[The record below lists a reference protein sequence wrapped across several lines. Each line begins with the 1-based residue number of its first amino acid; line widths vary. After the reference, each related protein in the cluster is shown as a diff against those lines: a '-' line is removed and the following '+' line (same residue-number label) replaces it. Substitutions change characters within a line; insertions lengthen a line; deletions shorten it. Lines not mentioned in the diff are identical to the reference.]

1 MKTLRSHKIDELND
15 SANIE
20 AQNLKKLKGKKMSEY
35 NYDLITIGAG
45 SGGVRA
51 SRLAGGY
58 GAKVAIVEELREGGT
73 CVLRGCVPKKLL
85 VYGSHIQE
93 EVSDAEGYGWTV
105 DGLKHN
111 WEKMIDAKNT
121 ELDRLH
127 GIYVNLLKNANVER
141 FHGRGIIV
149 DEHTVSVDGKHITA
163 ERILMAV
170 GGWPST
176 PEIPGIEYVISSNE
190 ALDLR
195 ERPDRILVVGSG
207 YIAVEFAGIFNS
219 FGSRVDLVFRADQ
232 VLRGFDKDIRSTL
245 TDEMTK
251 KGINIISEVLPEKI
265 EKSDAGF
272 RVYLSNKKNIEVDQ
286 VLYATGRSPNTQGLG
301 LAEAGVDL
309 TENGAIKVNEWN
321 QSSVESIYAVGDV
334 TDRINLT
341 PVAIAEGRAFSETLY
356 NNNPMKTDYN
366 DVPSA
371 VFSQPPIGSVGLA
384 EHEAKEIYNDIDV
397 YISGFRP
404 MKYTMTNNTER
415 GLQKL
420 IVDRKTQ
427 RIVGAHM
434 IGLDAAEIIQGIG
447 IAVKMNATKADFDA
461 TIGIHPTAAEE
472 FVTMRDKRAG

>member
-1 MKTLRSHKIDELND
+1 MTK
-15 SANIE
+15 
-20 AQNLKKLKGKKMSEY
+20 Y
-35 NYDLITIGAG
+35 NFDLITIGAG

-73 CVLRGCVPKKLL
+73 CVLRGCVPKKLM
-85 VYGSHIQE
+85 VYGSHVRE
-93 EVSDAEGYGWTV
+93 EMSDAEGYGWSV
-105 DGLKHN
+105 DGLQHN
-111 WEKMIDAKNT
+111 WKKMIDAKNT

-127 GIYVNLLKNANVER
+127 GIYVNLLENSHVKR
-141 FHGRGIIV
+141 FHGRGTLV
-149 DEHTVSVDGKHITA
+149 DQHTVSVCGKHITA
-163 ERILMAV
+163 ERILIAV

-176 PEIPGIEYVISSNE
+176 PEIPGIEYAISSNE

-245 TDEMTK
+245 TNEMTK
-251 KGINIISEVLPEKI
+251 KGINIISEALPEKI
-265 EKSDAGF
+265 EKSEKGF
-272 RVYLSNKKNIEVDQ
+272 RVYLSNKKNIDVDQ

-301 LAEAGVDL
+301 LAEVGVDL
-309 TENGAIKVNEWN
+309 TENGAVKVNEWS
-321 QSSVESIYAVGDV
+321 QSTVSSIYAVGDV

-356 NNNPMKTDYN
+356 NGNPIKTDYN

-384 EHEAKEIYNDIDV
+384 EHEAKEVCSDIDV

-404 MKYTMTNNTER
+404 MKYTMTGNTER

-427 RIVGAHM
+427 RVVGAHM
-434 IGLDAAEIIQGIG
+434 IGVDAAEIIQGIG

-472 FVTMRDKRAG
+472 FVTMRDRRVD

>member
-1 MKTLRSHKIDELND
+1 
-15 SANIE
+15 
-20 AQNLKKLKGKKMSEY
+20 MSEY

-85 VYGSHIQE
+85 VYGSHIKE
-93 EVSDAEGYGWTV
+93 EVLDAEGYGWTV
-105 DGLKHN
+105 DGLNHN

-127 GIYVNLLKNANVER
+127 GIYVNLLNNANVER
-141 FHGRGIIV
+141 FHGRGTVV
-149 DEHTVSVDGKHITA
+149 DPHTVSVDGKHITA
-163 ERILMAV
+163 ERILIAV

-176 PEIPGIEYVISSNE
+176 PEIPGIEYAISSNE

-195 ERPDRILVVGSG
+195 QRPDRILVVGSG

-232 VLRGFDKDIRSTL
+232 VLRGFDEDIRSTL

-251 KGINIISEVLPEKI
+251 KGINIISGSLPEKI
-265 EKSDAGF
+265 EKSEKGF
-272 RVYLSNKKNIEVDQ
+272 RVYLSNKNNIEVDQ

-309 TENGAIKVNEWN
+309 SENGAIKVNEWN
-321 QSSVESIYAVGDV
+321 QSNVDSIYAVGDV

-356 NNNPMKTDYN
+356 NNNPMKTDYT

-371 VFSQPPIGSVGLA
+371 VFSQPPIGSVGLS
-384 EHEAKEIYNDIDV
+384 EHEATEVYDDIDI

-404 MKYTMTNNTER
+404 MKYTMTKNTER

-427 RIVGAHM
+427 RVVGAHM

-472 FVTMRDKRAG
+472 FVTMRDKRID

>member
-1 MKTLRSHKIDELND
+1 
-15 SANIE
+15 
-20 AQNLKKLKGKKMSEY
+20 MSEY

-127 GIYVNLLKNANVER
+127 GIYVNLLKNSNVQR
-141 FHGRGIIV
+141 FHGRGTLV
-149 DEHTVSVDGKHITA
+149 DQHTVSVDGKHITA
-163 ERILMAV
+163 ERILIAV

-176 PEIPGIEYVISSNE
+176 PEIPGIEYAISSNE
-190 ALDLR
+190 ALDLK

-251 KGINIISEVLPEKI
+251 KGINIISKVLPEKI
-265 EKSDAGF
+265 EKSDKGF

-286 VLYATGRSPNTQGLG
+286 VLYATGRSPNTQGMR
-301 LAEAGVDL
+301 LAEVGVDL

-321 QSSVESIYAVGDV
+321 QSSVDSIYAVGDV

-356 NNNPMKTDYN
+356 NNNPMKTDYT
-366 DVPSA
+366 DVPCA

-427 RIVGAHM
+427 RVVGAHM
-434 IGLDAAEIIQGIG
+434 IGLDAGEIIQGIG

-472 FVTMRDKRAG
+472 FVTMRDKRID

>member
-1 MKTLRSHKIDELND
+1 MTK
-15 SANIE
+15 
-20 AQNLKKLKGKKMSEY
+20 Y
-35 NYDLITIGAG
+35 NFDLITIGAG

-73 CVLRGCVPKKLL
+73 CVLRGCVPKKLM
-85 VYGSHIQE
+85 VYGSHVRE
-93 EVSDAEGYGWTV
+93 EMSDAEGYGWSV
-105 DGLKHN
+105 DGLQHN
-111 WEKMIDAKNT
+111 WKKMIDAKNT

-127 GIYVNLLKNANVER
+127 GIYVNLLENSHVKR
-141 FHGRGIIV
+141 FHGRGTLV
-149 DEHTVSVDGKHITA
+149 DQHTVSVCGKHITA
-163 ERILMAV
+163 ERILIAV

-176 PEIPGIEYVISSNE
+176 PKIPGIEYAISSNE

-232 VLRGFDKDIRSTL
+232 VLRGFDQDIRITL

-251 KGINIISEVLPEKI
+251 KGINIISEALPEKI
-265 EKSDAGF
+265 EKSEKGF
-272 RVYLSNKKNIEVDQ
+272 RVYLSNKKHIDVDQ

-301 LAEAGVDL
+301 LAEVGVDL

-321 QSSVESIYAVGDV
+321 QSTVSSIYAVGDV

-356 NNNPMKTDYN
+356 NGNPIKTDYN

-384 EHEAKEIYNDIDV
+384 EHEAKEVYNDIDV
-397 YISGFRP
+397 YVSGFRP
-404 MKYTMTNNTER
+404 MKYTMTSNTER

-427 RIVGAHM
+427 RVVGAHM
-434 IGLDAAEIIQGIG
+434 IGVDAAEIIQGIG

-472 FVTMRDKRAG
+472 FVTMRDRRAD

>member
-111 WEKMIDAKNT
+111 WERMIDAKNT

-341 PVAIAEGRAFSETLY
+341 PVAIAEGRAFSETIY

>member
-1 MKTLRSHKIDELND
+1 MKMLRSHKIDELND

-341 PVAIAEGRAFSETLY
+341 PVAIAEGRAFSETIY

>member
-1 MKTLRSHKIDELND
+1 MIQRILRRK
-15 SANIE
+15 
-20 AQNLKKLKGKKMSEY
+20 NLEKLKGKKMSEY

-341 PVAIAEGRAFSETLY
+341 PVAIAEGRAFSETIY